1 MVAKIN
7 SAQIVGLKTDIID
20 VEVDI
25 NRGLQSFNI
34 VGLPDKA
41 VAEAKDR
48 INSAIKNSGFKAPQ
62 KGNKKVIVSLAPA
75 NLRKEGSTFD
85 LAIALGY
92 LLAAGE
98 IRFDPKKKLF
108 IGELAL
114 DGRLRGIAGALLIAQ
129 KAKEKGFTEIYLPAE
144 NSTEAA
150 LIRGITIYPCYSL
163 KEITNHLSP
172 QPKIEKNGVSGERI
186 ELEKISPAEET
197 KIVIADKS
205 AGWRNAFDFTEICGQ
220 QTAKRGLEIAAAG
233 GHNVAMY
240 GPPGTGKTMLARA
253 FTAIMPPLGIE
264 EIIEVT
270 GIHSASGALVND
282 LITHPP
288 FRSPHHTSSYVSLVG
303 GGAWPK
309 PGEITMAHRG
319 VLFLDEFPE
328 FDKRVIESLRQPLE
342 DKVISVARA
351 RGSMVFPASFILV
364 AAFNP
369 CPCGFKGSRVKEC
382 TCTQSQIQKYSRK
395 VSGPIIDRIDIW
407 LDVPQI
413 NHEELSSPKPS
424 GEPSQ
429 RIRERVLVARERQGR
444 RFADIKNVNTNGEM
458 GVKEIKKYAPLADS
472 SSKLLN
478 DSAKR
483 LNLSARAYHRVIKLA
498 RTIAD
503 LAGADHIKD
512 EHLLEALQYR
522 PKNIFE

>member
-7 SAQIVGLKTDIID
+7 SAQIIGLKTDIID

-48 INSAIKNSGFKAPQ
+48 INSAIKNSGFRAPQ

-75 NLRKEGSTFD
+75 NIRKEGSSFD

-98 IRFDPKKKLF
+98 IKFKPQSKLF

-114 DGRLRGIAGALLIAQ
+114 SGELRPVSGALLIAQ
-129 KAKEKGFTEIYLPAE
+129 KAKEKGFAEIYLPKE
-144 NSTEAA
+144 NALEAG
-150 LIRGITIYPCYSL
+150 LIRGIKIYPCQNL
-163 KEITNHLSP
+163 EEITSFIS
-172 QPKIEKNGVSGERI
+172 PKIEPGEENPKTCPEQRRREI
-186 ELEKISPAEET
+186 LPQKET
-197 KIVIADKS
+197 EIKRARKE
-205 AGWRNAFDFTEICGQ
+205 ALFDFSEIRSQ

-253 FTAIMPPLGIE
+253 FTNIMPPLTIDQ
-264 EIIEVT
+264 IIEVT
-270 GIHSASGALVND
+270 GIHSATSALNEE
-282 LITHPP
+282 LITEPP

-309 PGEITMAHRG
+309 PGEITLAHRG

-328 FDKRVIESLRQPLE
+328 FDKKVIEALRQPLE
-342 DKVISVARA
+342 DRVISVARA
-351 RGSMVFPASFILV
+351 RGSMNFPASFLLV
-364 AAFNP
+364 AALNP
-369 CPCGFKGSRVKEC
+369 CPCGFRGSRVKEC

-413 NHEELSSPKPS
+413 KHEELSSTKLE
-424 GEPSQ
+424 GESSDK
-429 RIRERVLVARERQGR
+429 IRQRVLIAREKQNK
-444 RFADIKNVNTNGEM
+444 RFADIKNVSTNGEM
-458 GVKEIKKYAPLADS
+458 GVKEIKKYAPLSDS
-472 SSKLLN
+472 STQLLN
-478 DSAKR
+478 DSARR
-483 LNLSARAYHRVIKLA
+483 LNLSARAYHRIIKLA

-503 LAGADHIKD
+503 LAGSDNIQDA
-512 EHLLEALQYR
+512 HLLEALQYR

>member
-7 SAQIVGLKTDIID
+7 SAQIVGLKTDLVD

-25 NRGLQSFNI
+25 NRGLQSFAV

-41 VAEAKDR
+41 VGEAKDR

-75 NLRKEGSTFD
+75 NIRKEGTVFD

-92 LLAAGE
+92 LVAAGE
-98 IRFDPKKKLF
+98 IKFDPQNKLF

-114 DGRLRGIAGALLIAQ
+114 DGHLRPIVGALLIAQ
-129 KAKEKGFTEIYLPAE
+129 RAKEKGFTEIYLPKE
-144 NSTEAA
+144 NATEAA
-150 LIRGITIYPCYSL
+150 LIRGITIYPCRSL
-163 KEITNHLSP
+163 KELTTHLSP
-172 QPKIEKNGVSGERI
+172 VPTTETDPIEFR
-186 ELEKISPAEET
+186 KISPVKE
-197 KIVIADKS
+197 
-205 AGWRNAFDFTEICGQ
+205 TEIIIANKDHACDFAEIRSQ

-253 FTAIMPPLGIE
+253 FTAIMPPLNIE
-264 EIIEVT
+264 EVIEVT
-270 GIHSASGALVND
+270 GIHSASGILD
-282 LITHPP
+282 EELITHPP

-303 GGAWPK
+303 GGTWPK

-328 FDKRVIESLRQPLE
+328 FDKKVIESLRQPLE

-351 RGSMVFPASFILV
+351 RGSMNFPASFILI
-364 AAFNP
+364 AALNP
-369 CPCGFKGSRVKEC
+369 CPCGFKGSRIKDC

-413 NHEELSSPKPS
+413 KPEELSSNKSS
-424 GEPSQ
+424 GELSQ
-429 RIRERVLVARERQGR
+429 KIRERVLTARKHQHK
-444 RFADIKNVNTNGEM
+444 RFYDIKNINNNGEM
-458 GVKEIKKYAPLADS
+458 NVREIKKYAPLTDS
-472 SSKLLN
+472 SSQLLN

-503 LAGADHIKD
+503 LANSNDIKD

>member
-1 MVAKIN
+1 MAQRPNSRSVGPDGEVYELKKITPVEET
-7 SAQIVGLKTDIID
+7 QITITDHD
-20 VEVDI
+20 
-25 NRGLQSFNI
+25 G
-34 VGLPDKA
+34 
-41 VAEAKDR
+41 
-48 INSAIKNSGFKAPQ
+48 
-62 KGNKKVIVSLAPA
+62 
-75 NLRKEGSTFD
+75 TFD
-85 LAIALGY
+85 FA
-92 LLAAGE
+92 E
-98 IRFDPKKKLF
+98 IR
-108 IGELAL
+108 
-114 DGRLRGIAGALLIAQ
+114 
-129 KAKEKGFTEIYLPAE
+129 
-144 NSTEAA
+144 
-150 LIRGITIYPCYSL
+150 
-163 KEITNHLSP
+163 
-172 QPKIEKNGVSGERI
+172 
-186 ELEKISPAEET
+186 
-197 KIVIADKS
+197 
-205 AGWRNAFDFTEICGQ
+205 GQ

-253 FTAIMPPLGIE
+253 FTAIMPPLGIDE
-264 EIIEVT
+264 VIEVT
-270 GIHSASGALVND
+270 GIHSAANALAGE

-328 FDKRVIESLRQPLE
+328 FDKKVIEALRQPLE
-342 DKVISVARA
+342 DRVISVARA

-364 AAFNP
+364 AALNP

-413 NHEELSSPKPS
+413 NHDELSSNKPS

-429 RIRERVLVARERQGR
+429 KIRERVLVAREHQAK
-444 RFADIKNVNTNGEM
+444 RFYDIKNINNNGEM
-458 GVKEIKKYAPLADS
+458 GVKELKKYAPLSDS
-472 SSKLLN
+472 SFKLLN

-503 LAGADHIKD
+503 LAGAPDIQD
-512 EHLLEALQYR
+512 QHLLEALQYR

>member
-1 MVAKIN
+1 MVAKIY
-7 SAQIVGLKTDIID
+7 SAQIIGLKTDIIE

-25 NRGLQSFNI
+25 NRGLHSFNI

-41 VAEAKDR
+41 VEEAKDR
-48 INSAIKNSGFKAPQ
+48 INSAIKNSGFRAPQ

-75 NLRKEGSTFD
+75 NLKKEGSVFD

-92 LLAAGE
+92 LLATNE
-98 IRFDPKKKLF
+98 IKFEPEEKLF

-114 DGRLRGIAGALLIAQ
+114 NGELRPVNGSLLLVKKAQ
-129 KAKEKGFTEIYLPAE
+129 EKGFKEVYLPAI
-144 NSTEAA
+144 NAPEAA
-150 LIRGITIYPCYSL
+150 LISGLKIYPCQSL
-163 KEITNHLSP
+163 KEITDYLSP
-172 QPKIEKNGVSGERI
+172 RPEDKGEGTSDFSKLMPIQETAIETENPVGAYDF
-186 ELEKISPAEET
+186 AE
-197 KIVIADKS
+197 I
-205 AGWRNAFDFTEICGQ
+205 RGQ

-253 FTAIMPPLGIE
+253 FAAILPPLSRE
-264 EIIEVT
+264 EIVEVT
-270 GIHSASGALVND
+270 GIHSAAGI
-282 LITHPP
+282 LIGELAIETP
-288 FRSPHHTSSYVSLVG
+288 FRAPHHTASYVSLVG
-303 GGAWPK
+303 GGAWPR
-309 PGEITMAHRG
+309 PGEITLAHRG

-328 FDKRVIESLRQPLE
+328 FDKKVIESLRQPLE
-342 DKVISVARA
+342 DRVISVARA
-351 RGSMVFPASFILV
+351 KSSVIFPASFILV
-364 AAFNP
+364 AAMNP
-369 CPCGFKGSRVKEC
+369 CPCGWRGSRIKEC
-382 TCTQSQIQKYSRK
+382 SCSQSQIQKYQRK

-413 NHEELSSPKPS
+413 KHDELSDSKPS
-424 GEPSQ
+424 GESSEKIRA
-429 RIRERVLVARERQGR
+429 RITSARERQQK
-444 RFADIKNVNTNGEM
+444 RFVDIKTATTNSEM
-458 GVKEIKKYAPLADS
+458 GVKELRKYAPLSDS
-472 SSKLLN
+472 STKLLN

-503 LAGADHIKD
+503 LAGVENIKD

>member
-7 SAQIVGLKTDIID
+7 SAQIVGLKTDIVE

-25 NRGLQSFNI
+25 NRGLQSFSI

-41 VAEAKDR
+41 IAEAKDR

-98 IRFDPKKKLF
+98 VKFEPKKKLF
-108 IGELAL
+108 VGELAL
-114 DGRLRGIAGALLIAQ
+114 DGSLRPIAGALLMAQ
-129 KAKEKGFTEIYLPAE
+129 RAKEKGFAEIYLPEE
-144 NSTEAA
+144 NTHEAA
-150 LIRGITIYPCYSL
+150 LIRDILIYPCSSL
-163 KEITNHLSP
+163 RQITNHLNP
-172 QPKIEKNGVSGERI
+172 LPKMEPGEMTYP
-186 ELEKISPAEET
+186 ELLEGRKITPAQET
-197 KIVIADKS
+197 KILIKD
-205 AGWRNAFDFTEICGQ
+205 RDYAFDFAEIRGQ

-253 FTAIMPPLGIE
+253 FTAIMPPLGVD

-270 GIHSASGALVND
+270 GIHSASGVLGEE

-328 FDKRVIESLRQPLE
+328 FDKKVIESLRQPLE

-351 RGSMVFPASFILV
+351 RSSINFPASFVLV
-364 AAFNP
+364 AALNP
-369 CPCGFKGSRVKEC
+369 CPCGFKGSRIKEC

-413 NHEELSSPKPS
+413 NHEELSNNKPS
-424 GEPSQ
+424 GEASQ
-429 RIRERVLVARERQGR
+429 EIRKRVMSARERQQK
-444 RFADIKNVNTNGEM
+444 RFQGIKSINTNGEM
-458 GVKEIKKYAPLADS
+458 GVKEIKKYAPLSDS

-503 LAGADHIKD
+503 LDNSADIQD

>member
-7 SAQIVGLKTDIID
+7 SAQIVGLKTDIVD

-98 IRFDPKKKLF
+98 IKFDPKQKLF

-114 DGRLRGIAGALLIAQ
+114 DGSLRSIAGALLIAQ
-129 KAKEKGFTEIYLPAE
+129 KAKEKGFAEIYLPAD
-144 NSTEAA
+144 NATEAA
-150 LIRGITIYPCYSL
+150 LIRDITIYPCQTL
-163 KEITNHLSP
+163 KQITNHLSP
-172 QPKIEKNGVSGERI
+172 KIEEGDDGDRYSIRTRT
-186 ELEKISPAEET
+186 ISPAPET
-197 KIVIADKS
+197 KIEIKDES
-205 AGWRNAFDFTEICGQ
+205 AGWRNASDFAEIRGQ

-253 FTAIMPPLGIE
+253 FTAIMPPLSID

-270 GIHSASGALVND
+270 GIHSASGVLSEE

-328 FDKRVIESLRQPLE
+328 FDKKVIESLRQPLE

-351 RGSMVFPASFILV
+351 RSSINFPASFILV
-364 AAFNP
+364 AALNP

-413 NHEELSSPKPS
+413 NHEDLSGNKPS

-429 RIRERVLVARERQGR
+429 KIRERVLAARAHQTK
-444 RFADIKNVNTNGEM
+444 RFYDIKNINNNGEM
-458 GVKEIKKYAPLADS
+458 GVKEIKKYAPLTDS

-503 LAGADHIKD
+503 LANSPNIKD

>member
-7 SAQIVGLKTDIID
+7 SAQVVGLKTDIID

-41 VAEAKDR
+41 IAEAKDR

-75 NLRKEGSTFD
+75 NIRKEGSTFD

-92 LLAAGE
+92 LFAAGE
-98 IRFDPKKKLF
+98 IKFDPKKKLF
-108 IGELAL
+108 VGELAL
-114 DGRLRGIAGALLIAQ
+114 DGSLRGVTGALLVAQ
-129 KAKEKGFTEIYLPAE
+129 KAKEKGFSEIYLPAE
-144 NSTEAA
+144 NAVEAA
-150 LIRGITIYPCYSL
+150 LIRGINIYPCHSL
-163 KEITNHLSP
+163 REITSHLSP
-172 QPKIEKNGVSGERI
+172 QEGES
-186 ELEKISPAEET
+186 KISPALET
-197 KIVIADKS
+197 QIIISDGS
-205 AGWRNAFDFTEICGQ
+205 ASWRNASDFSEIRSQ
-220 QTAKRGLEIAAAG
+220 HTAKRGLEIAAAG

-253 FTAIMPPLGIE
+253 FTAIMPPLSID

-270 GIHSASGALVND
+270 GIHSASGVLD
-282 LITHPP
+282 EELITHPP

-328 FDKRVIESLRQPLE
+328 FDKKVIESLRQPLE

-351 RGSMVFPASFILV
+351 RGSLNFPASFILV
-364 AAFNP
+364 AALNP
-369 CPCGFKGSRVKEC
+369 CPCGFKGSHVKDC

-407 LDVPQI
+407 LDVPQVK
-413 NHEELSSPKPS
+413 HEELSSDKPS
-424 GEPSQ
+424 GESSQ
-429 RIRERVLVARERQGR
+429 KIRERVLLAREQQAK
-444 RFADIKNVNTNGEM
+444 RFAGIKNVNTNGEM
-458 GVKEIKKYAPLADS
+458 SVKEIKKYAPLSDS
-472 SSKLLN
+472 ATKLLN

-483 LNLSARAYHRVIKLA
+483 LNLSARAYHRIIKLA

-503 LAGADHIKD
+503 LDNTPNIQDH
-512 EHLLEALQYR
+512 HLLEALQYR

>member
-1 MVAKIN
+1 M
-7 SAQIVGLKTDIID
+7 
-20 VEVDI
+20 
-25 NRGLQSFNI
+25 

-41 VAEAKDR
+41 IAEAKDR

-98 IRFDPKKKLF
+98 IKFEPKKKLF
-108 IGELAL
+108 VGELAL
-114 DGRLRGIAGALLIAQ
+114 DGSLRPMAGALLMVQ
-129 KAKEKGFTEIYLPAE
+129 KAKAKGFTEIYLPEE
-144 NSTEAA
+144 NAHEAA
-150 LIRGITIYPCYSL
+150 LIRDILIYPCSSL
-163 KEITNHLSP
+163 RQITNHLLAQKP
-172 QPKIEKNGVSGERI
+172 ARQTLNENGEAY
-186 ELEKISPAEET
+186 ELRQITPAKET
-197 KIVIADKS
+197 KIFITNK
-205 AGWRNAFDFTEICGQ
+205 NYAFDFAEIRGQ

-253 FTAIMPPLGIE
+253 FTAIMPPLSID

-270 GIHSASGALVND
+270 GIHSASGVLGEE

-328 FDKRVIESLRQPLE
+328 FDKKVIESLRQPLE

-351 RGSMVFPASFILV
+351 RSSINFPASFVLV
-364 AAFNP
+364 AALNP
-369 CPCGFKGSRVKEC
+369 CPCGFKGSRVKDC

-413 NHEELSSPKPS
+413 NHEELSNNKPS
-424 GEPSQ
+424 GESSTK
-429 RIRERVLVARERQGR
+429 IRERVLAARAHQTK
-444 RFADIKNVNTNGEM
+444 RFYDIKNVNNNGEM
-458 GVKEIKKYAPLADS
+458 GVKEIKKYAPLSGS

-503 LAGADHIKD
+503 LDNSADIQD
-512 EHLLEALQYR
+512 QHLLEALQYR

>member
-7 SAQIVGLKTDIID
+7 SAQIIGLKTDIVV

-75 NLRKEGSTFD
+75 SLRKEGSTFD

-92 LLAAGE
+92 LMAAGE
-98 IRFDPKKKLF
+98 IKFNPKEKLF
-108 IGELAL
+108 VGELAL
-114 DGRLRGIAGALLIAQ
+114 DGSLRPIAGALLVAQ

-144 NSTEAA
+144 NATEAA
-150 LIRGITIYPCYSL
+150 LIRGVKIYPCESL
-163 KEITNHLSP
+163 EDLTDFLSP
-172 QPKIEKNGVSGERI
+172 KLKGEEENLIKDKIRPTS
-186 ELEKISPAEET
+186 ET
-197 KIVIADKS
+197 KIKIKDCNLSYDFAEIKS
-205 AGWRNAFDFTEICGQ
+205 Q

-253 FTAIMPPLGIE
+253 FTTIVPPLGIE

-270 GIHSASGALVND
+270 GIHSASGTLIEE

-303 GGAWPK
+303 GGTWPK
-309 PGEITMAHRG
+309 PGEITLAHRG
-319 VLFLDEFPE
+319 ILFLDEFPE
-328 FDKRVIESLRQPLE
+328 FDKKVIEALRQPLE

-351 RGSMVFPASFILV
+351 KSSVIFPASFILV
-364 AAFNP
+364 AALNP
-369 CPCGFKGSRVKEC
+369 CPCGFRGSRVKDC

-413 NHEELSSPKPS
+413 NHEELSNNKPG
-424 GEPSQ
+424 GETSIK
-429 RIRERVLVARERQGR
+429 IRERVLKAREYQQK
-444 RFADIKNVNTNGEM
+444 RFADIKTVSNNGEM
-458 GVKEIKKYAPLADS
+458 GVREIKRYAPLSDS
-472 SSKLLN
+472 STKLMI

-503 LAGADHIKD
+503 LAGSDNIKD

>member
-7 SAQIVGLKTDIID
+7 SAQIIGLKTDIIE

-25 NRGLQSFNI
+25 NRGLQSFSI

-75 NLRKEGSTFD
+75 NIRKEGSSFD

-92 LLAAGE
+92 LYAAGE
-98 IRFDPKKKLF
+98 IKFQTKGKIF
-108 IGELAL
+108 IGEMAL
-114 DGRLRGIAGALLIAQ
+114 DGKLRPINGALLIVQ
-129 KAKEKGFTEIYLPAE
+129 KAKEKGFTEVYLPEE
-144 NSTEAA
+144 NANEAA
-150 LIRGITIYPCYSL
+150 LIHDITVYPCYSL
-163 KEITNHLSP
+163 EQVTNHLSP
-172 QPKIEKNGVSGERI
+172 ELGDGDDGEGKSVLSPKIE
-186 ELEKISPAEET
+186 PAPKT
-197 KIVIADKS
+197 KITFKKDL
-205 AGWRNAFDFTEICGQ
+205 NNTDFSEIRSQ

-253 FTAIMPPLGIE
+253 FTGIMPPLNIDQ
-264 EIIEVT
+264 IIEVT
-270 GIHSASGALVND
+270 GIHSATGSLD
-282 LITHPP
+282 TELITEPP

-309 PGEITMAHRG
+309 PGEITLAHRG

-328 FDKRVIESLRQPLE
+328 FDKKVIEALRQPLE
-342 DKVISVARA
+342 DRVISVARA
-351 RGSMVFPASFILV
+351 RSSINFPASFLLV
-364 AAFNP
+364 AALNP
-369 CPCGFKGSRVKEC
+369 CPCGFKGSRVKDC
-382 TCTQSQIQKYSRK
+382 TCTQAQIQKYSRK

-413 NHEELSSPKPS
+413 RHEELSSKAPA
-424 GEPSQ
+424 GESSEK
-429 RIRERVLVARERQGR
+429 IRSRVLSARAKQNK
-444 RFADIKNVNTNGEM
+444 RFEDIKNISTNGEM
-458 GVKEIKKYAPLADS
+458 GAKELKKYAPLTNS
-472 SSKLLN
+472 STKLLN

-483 LNLSARAYHRVIKLA
+483 LNLSARAYHRIIKLA

-503 LAGADHIKD
+503 LDNSNDIQD
-512 EHLLEALQYR
+512 QHLLEALQYR

>member
-7 SAQIVGLKTDIID
+7 SAQIVGLKTDIIE

-41 VAEAKDR
+41 IAEAKDR

-92 LLAAGE
+92 LLSAGE
-98 IRFDPKKKLF
+98 IKFDPRQKLF
-108 IGELAL
+108 VGELAL
-114 DGRLRGIAGALLIAQ
+114 DGSLRPIAGALLIAQ
-129 KAKEKGFTEIYLPAE
+129 KAKDRGFTEIYLPAE
-144 NSTEAA
+144 NAVEAA
-150 LIRGITIYPCYSL
+150 LIRGLTIYPCQTL
-163 KEITNHLSP
+163 KELTNHLLAQKPTSKTLGADGEIYELR
-172 QPKIEKNGVSGERI
+172 KITPVK
-186 ELEKISPAEET
+186 ET
-197 KIVIADKS
+197 QIIITDH
-205 AGWRNAFDFTEICGQ
+205 NYTFDFAEIRGQ

-264 EIIEVT
+264 EVIEVT
-270 GIHSASGALVND
+270 GIHSATGFLVED

-303 GGAWPK
+303 GGTWPK

-328 FDKRVIESLRQPLE
+328 FDKKVIEALRQPLE

-351 RGSMVFPASFILV
+351 RGSMIFPASFILV
-364 AAFNP
+364 AALNP
-369 CPCGFKGSRVKEC
+369 CPCGFRGSRVKEC

-395 VSGPIIDRIDIW
+395 ISGPIIDRIDIW

-413 NHEELSSPKPS
+413 KHEELSNNKPA
-424 GEPSQ
+424 GESSQ
-429 RIRERVLVARERQGR
+429 KIRERVLGARNRQNK
-444 RFADIKNVNTNGEM
+444 RFVNIKNISTNGEM
-458 GVKEIKKYAPLADS
+458 GVKELKKYAPLSDS

-483 LNLSARAYHRVIKLA
+483 LNLSARAYHRIIKLA

-503 LAGADHIKD
+503 LADVPDIQD
-512 EHLLEALQYR
+512 QHLLEALQYR

>member
-1 MVAKIN
+1 MVSKIN
-7 SAQIVGLKTDIID
+7 SAQIVGLKTDIVE

-92 LLAAGE
+92 LFAAGE
-98 IRFDPKKKLF
+98 IKFNPKDKLF

-114 DGRLRGIAGALLIAQ
+114 DGKIRPLSGALLMVQ
-129 KAKEKGFTEIYLPAE
+129 KAKERGFTEIYLPEE
-144 NSTEAA
+144 NANEAA
-150 LIRGITIYPCYSL
+150 LIQNVLIYPCSSL
-163 KEITNHLSP
+163 QQITDHLSP
-172 QPKIEKNGVSGERI
+172 
-186 ELEKISPAEET
+186 KISEDKKEET
-197 KIVIADKS
+197 EKKINPAPKTEVSRARTE
-205 AGWRNAFDFTEICGQ
+205 AHFDFSEIRGQ

-253 FTAIMPPLGIE
+253 FTNIMPPLTIDQ
-264 EIIEVT
+264 IIEVT
-270 GIHSASGALVND
+270 GIHSASGHLND
-282 LITHPP
+282 ELITEPP

-303 GGAWPK
+303 GGSWPK
-309 PGEITMAHRG
+309 PGEITLAHRG

-328 FDKRVIESLRQPLE
+328 FDKKVIEALRQPLE
-342 DKVISVARA
+342 DRVISVARA
-351 RGSMVFPASFILV
+351 RGSMNFPASFVLV
-364 AAFNP
+364 AALNP
-369 CPCGFKGSRVKEC
+369 CPCGFKGSRIKEC

-413 NHEELSSPKPS
+413 KHEELSSTKEG
-424 GEPSQ
+424 GESSLK
-429 RIRERVLVARERQGR
+429 IRERVLQAREKQNK
-444 RFADIKNVNTNGEM
+444 RFFDIKGVGSNGEM
-458 GVKEIKKYAPLADS
+458 GVKEIKKYAPLS
-472 SSKLLN
+472 ETSTQLLN
-478 DSAKR
+478 DSARR
-483 LNLSARAYHRVIKLA
+483 LNLSARAYHRIIKLA

-503 LAGADHIKD
+503 LDNSDQIKD
-512 EHLLEALQYR
+512 GHILEALQYR

>member
-7 SAQIVGLKTDIID
+7 SAQIVGLKTDLIE
-20 VEVDI
+20 VEVDL

-75 NLRKEGSTFD
+75 NIRKEGSTFD

-92 LLAAGE
+92 LLTAGE
-98 IRFDPKKKLF
+98 IKFDPKHKLF

-114 DGRLRGIAGALLIAQ
+114 DGSLRPVAGSLLMVQ
-129 KAKEKGFTEIYLPAE
+129 KAKEKGFSEIYLPEE
-144 NSTEAA
+144 NANEAA
-150 LIRGITIYPCYSL
+150 LIRDIVIYPCRTL
-163 KEITNHLSP
+163 KDLTNHLSP
-172 QPKIEKNGVSGERI
+172 KVEDGDDGEGYSIRTKR
-186 ELEKISPAEET
+186 LTPAKET
-197 KIVIADKS
+197 KITVSDQNFAS
-205 AGWRNAFDFTEICGQ
+205 DFCEIRGQ

-253 FTAIMPPLGIE
+253 FTAIMPPLEID

-270 GIHSASGALVND
+270 GIHSASGFLAED

-309 PGEITMAHRG
+309 PGEITLAHRG

-328 FDKRVIESLRQPLE
+328 FDKKVIEALRQPLE
-342 DKVISVARA
+342 DRVISVARA
-351 RGSMVFPASFILV
+351 RSTMNFPANFVLV
-364 AAFNP
+364 AAMNP

-413 NHEELSSPKPS
+413 NHEELSNPKPS
-424 GEPSQ
+424 GESSSL
-429 RIRERVLVARERQGR
+429 IRKRVMTARELQQKRFQGIKSISTNGAMSVR
-444 RFADIKNVNTNGEM
+444 EIKRFA
-458 GVKEIKKYAPLADS
+458 PLSESAT
-472 SSKLLN
+472 KLLN

-483 LNLSARAYHRVIKLA
+483 LNLSARAYHRIIKLA

-503 LAGADHIKD
+503 LANSPNIKD

>member
-7 SAQIVGLKTDIID
+7 SAQIIGLKTDIIE

-25 NRGLQSFNI
+25 NRGLQSFSI

-92 LLAAGE
+92 LSAATE
-98 IRFDPKKKLF
+98 IKFNPKKKLF
-108 IGELAL
+108 VGELAL
-114 DGRLRGIAGALLIAQ
+114 DGSLRGVAGALLITQ
-129 KAKEKGFTEIYLPAE
+129 KAKEKGFEEIYLPAE
-144 NSTEAA
+144 NTREAA
-150 LIRGITIYPCYSL
+150 LIRGITIYPCQSL
-163 KEITNHLSP
+163 KEITAHLSP
-172 QPKIEKNGVSGERI
+172 KVEEPKI
-186 ELEKISPAEET
+186 LPARE
-197 KIVIADKS
+197 
-205 AGWRNAFDFTEICGQ
+205 TEIIIIDKDYASDFSEIRSQ
-220 QTAKRGLEIAAAG
+220 HTAKRGLEIAAAG

-253 FTAIMPPLGIE
+253 FTAIMPPLSID

-270 GIHSASGALVND
+270 GIHSASGVLSEELV
-282 LITHPP
+282 THPP

-328 FDKRVIESLRQPLE
+328 FDKKVIESLRQPLE

-351 RGSMVFPASFILV
+351 RGSINFPASFILV
-364 AAFNP
+364 AALNP
-369 CPCGFKGSRVKEC
+369 CPCGFKGSRIKDC

-407 LDVPQI
+407 LDVPQVK
-413 NHEELSSPKPS
+413 HEELSSDKPS
-424 GEPSQ
+424 GESSQ
-429 RIRERVLVARERQGR
+429 KIRERVLFAREQQAK
-444 RFADIKNVNTNGEM
+444 RFAGIKTVNTNGEM
-458 GVKEIKKYAPLADS
+458 GVKEIKKYAPLSDS
-472 SSKLLN
+472 ATKLLN

-483 LNLSARAYHRVIKLA
+483 LNLSARAYHRIIKLA

-503 LAGADHIKD
+503 LDNSDNIQD
-512 EHLLEALQYR
+512 QHLLEALQYR

>member
-7 SAQIVGLKTDIID
+7 SAQITGLKTDLVE

-25 NRGLQSFNI
+25 NRGLQSFAI

-48 INSAIKNSGFKAPQ
+48 INSAIKNSGHKPPQ

-75 NLRKEGSTFD
+75 NIKKEGSNFD

-92 LLAAGE
+92 LLASGE
-98 IRFDPKKKLF
+98 IKFDPQNKLF

-114 DGRLRGIAGALLIAQ
+114 DGSLRPTHGALLIVQ
-129 KAKEKGFTEIYLPAE
+129 YAKEKGYKEIYLPEDNA
-144 NSTEAA
+144 NEAS
-150 LIRGITIYPCYSL
+150 LIHDIVIYPCSNL
-163 KEITNHLSP
+163 EQIISHLQAGNNPEAQKITPNKPAVIKSQVRANTVDFSEI
-172 QPKIEKNGVSGERI
+172 K
-186 ELEKISPAEET
+186 
-197 KIVIADKS
+197 
-205 AGWRNAFDFTEICGQ
+205 GQ
-220 QTAKRGLEIAAAG
+220 ATIKRGLEIAAAG

-253 FTAIMPPLGIE
+253 FTGIMPPLQLD

-270 GIHSASGALVND
+270 GIHSASGQLLEE
-282 LITHPP
+282 LITEPP

-319 VLFLDEFPE
+319 VLFMDEFPE
-328 FDKRVIESLRQPLE
+328 FDKKVLEALRQPLE
-342 DKVISVARA
+342 DRLISVARA
-351 RGSMVFPASFILV
+351 RGTMNFPADFLLV
-364 AAFNP
+364 AALNP
-369 CPCGFKGSRVKEC
+369 CPCGFKGSRFKDC
-382 TCTQSQIQKYSRK
+382 TCTQAQIQKYSRK

-407 LDVPQI
+407 LNVPQV
-413 NHEELSSPKPS
+413 NHEDLSNPKPS
-424 GEPSQ
+424 GETSSAIRQ
-429 RIRERVLVARERQGR
+429 RIIEARERQNQ
-444 RFADIKNVNTNGEM
+444 RFTQIKHLKVNGGM
-458 GVKEIKKYAPLADS
+458 GAREIKLFAPLDD
-472 SSKLLN
+472 KTTQVLN
-478 DSAKR
+478 DSAKK

-503 LAGADHIKD
+503 LDKSESIKE

-522 PKNIFE
+522 PKNIFD